1 MKPLL
6 SILIFLSFMWV
17 ANAGQNEEVLKL
29 APDFD
34 KRIYDSE
41 IKFNNTVILYGNWPT
56 KFAGDNVAEGWC
68 IEFDSNIEYLH
79 LANNAG
85 KIVGSAGC

>member
-1 MKPLL
+1 MKRLF
-6 SILIFLSFMWV
+6 SILIFFSFVSV
-17 ANAGQNEEVLKL
+17 ASAGKNEEVLKL

-41 IKFNNTVILYGNWPT
+41 IKFGNTVILYGNWPN

-68 IEFDSNIEYLH
+68 MVYR
-79 LANNAG
+79 
-85 KIVGSAGC
+85 V

>member
-1 MKPLL
+1 MKHLL
-6 SILIFLSFMWV
+6 SIFIFLSFMSV
-17 ANAGQNEEVLKL
+17 ASAGQNEEVLKL

-41 IKFNNTVILYGNWPT
+41 IKLGNTVILYGNWPT

-68 IEFDSNIEYLH
+68 IEFDSKIKYLH
-79 LANNAG
+79 LANKAG